1 MIYLDAIIISLNLVI
16 LAILIR
22 AISLIPEIKSRA
34 EQMATEIINKKIK
47 EFWEHRD
54 DFKAPIM
61 QFVQEM
67 GKEMAG
73 KQGMGQQATAIMAG
87 NMEIPFGLIPKK
99 WQGIAQLALM
109 FFGKNKGGN
118 GGSPG
123 SPKNP
128 WE

>member
-1 MIYLDAIIISLNLVI
+1 MNILI
-16 LAILIR
+16 LAILILNILIFLILIR
-22 AISLIPEIKSRA
+22 GIMLIPKLKEESER
-34 EQMATEIINKKIK
+34 MATEIINRKIK

-61 QFVQEM
+61 QFITEM

-73 KQGMGQQATAIMAG
+73 KQGPAGQTTAIMAG
-87 NMEIPFGLIPKK
+87 NMEIPLSFIPKK
-99 WQGIAQLALM
+99 YQGLAQIALM
-109 FFGKNKGGN
+109 FLGKNKGGN